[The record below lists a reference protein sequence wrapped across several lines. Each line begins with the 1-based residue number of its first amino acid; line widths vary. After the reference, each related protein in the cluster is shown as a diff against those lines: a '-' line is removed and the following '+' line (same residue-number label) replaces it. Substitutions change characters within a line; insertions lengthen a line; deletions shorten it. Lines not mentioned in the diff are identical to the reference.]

1 MKIDKIKDFNGGWF
15 VGNFEPSIFKTN
27 LFEVCYKRHFKDEKW
42 PKHYHKIATEIN
54 YLINGSMIIQGV
66 ELSKGDIFTIYPNEI
81 ADPIFLE
88 DCELI
93 VVKIPSVKND
103 KYNIE

>member
-1 MKIDKIKDFNGGWF
+1 MKIDKIKDFQGGWF
-15 VGNFEPSIFKTN
+15 IGNFEPSIYKTN
-27 LFEVCYKRHFKDEKW
+27 LFEVCYKQHFKNEKW
-42 PKHYHKIATEIN
+42 PKHYHKKATEIN
-54 YLINGSMIIQGV
+54 YLINGSMTIQGIQ
-66 ELSKGDIFTIYPNEI
+66 LNKGDIFTIYPNEI

-93 VVKIPSVKND
+93 VIKMPSIKDD